1 MSAVKLLLL
10 INELSNAQCCDQL
23 TWLRIDQ
30 RRVRCTVAW
39 AVADVASPATA
50 FAWTG
55 LICM

>member
-1 MSAVKLLLL
+1 MVCDVNCQASHLGWE
-10 INELSNAQCCDQL
+10 ICDQL
-23 TWLRIDQ
+23 TSLRIDH

-55 LICM
+55 LTCM